1 MPLHVKKSPKKQRM
15 KICVLQP
22 DYSTSN
28 VDYQHYDP
36 PRELQHLLPND
47 TVHTVFLNK
56 LTTYQQ
62 LQALKAENFDIYVNL
77 CEGYLNWSV
86 PSIDVIHSLDLLNLP
101 YTGPN
106 AILYDP
112 PKPLMKYVAYCA
124 GVLTPNFVELNNQQP
139 IAEQVTKL
147 RYPLFVK
154 PAKAGDSLGVDEHSL
169 VHTIQELSEKKQ
181 R

>member
-1 MPLHVKKSPKKQRM
+1 MQLHVKKSPKKYQM

-62 LQALKAENFDIYVNL
+62 LQRLKSDNYDIYVNL
-77 CEGYLNWSV
+77 CEGYLDWSV

-101 YTGPN
+101 YTGPS
-106 AILYDP
+106 ATLYDP

-139 IAEQVTKL
+139 IEAQIAQL
-147 RYPLFVK
+147 RFPLFLK
-154 PAKAGDSLGVDEHSL
+154 PAKAGDSLGVDEQSL
-169 VHTIQELSEKKQ
+169 VQIL
-181 R
+181 RN